1 MVLGQIAA
9 SGPCRIARMP
19 PLIHIVDD
27 DSQLREALRGL
38 LRSMD
43 YETMEHASI
52 ETFLRADKPERP
64 GCVLVDVRLPD
75 GNGLDLQ
82 ARMATHGVHQP
93 VIIMTGYGDIA
104 MSVRAMKA
112 GAVDFLTKPVRD
124 QDLFDA
130 VVSAI
135 SRDQERLIDQED
147 ATDLEQRYASLTS
160 RERQV
165 MALVTAGRLNKQV
178 AADLSLSE
186 ATIKIHRKSAMQKM
200 KARTLAEWVRLAD
213 RLVSRPQ
220 DTLVL

>member
-1 MVLGQIAA
+1 M
-9 SGPCRIARMP
+9 S

-38 LRSMD
+38 FRSMD
-43 YETMEHASI
+43 YETMEHPSI
-52 ETFLRADKPERP
+52 ETFLRADKPRRP

-130 VVSAI
+130 VLAAI
-135 SRDQERLIDQED
+135 GRDQERLSDQED
-147 ATDLEQRYASLTS
+147 ATELEQRYASLS
-160 RERQV
+160 PRERQV
-165 MALVTAGRLNKQV
+165 MALATAGRLNKQI
-178 AADLSLSE
+178 AAELTLSE

-213 RLVSRPQ
+213 RLVPRTAPN
-220 DTLVL
+220 

>member
-1 MVLGQIAA
+1 
-9 SGPCRIARMP
+9 MP
-19 PLIHIVDD
+19 PLVHIVDD
-27 DSQLREALRGL
+27 DSQLREALTGL

-43 YETMEHASI
+43 YETMEHPSI
-52 ETFLRADKPERP
+52 ETFLRADKPQRP

-82 ARMATHGVHQP
+82 ARMATQGVLQP
-93 VIIMTGYGDIA
+93 VIILTGYGDIA

-130 VVSAI
+130 VMAAI
-135 SRDQERLIDQED
+135 DRDQERLEERED
-147 ATDLEQRYASLTS
+147 ATELEERYARLSP

-178 AADLSLSE
+178 AGELSLSE
-186 ATIKIHRKSAMQKM
+186 ATIKIHRKSAMHKM

-213 RLVSRPQ
+213 RLTARPQ
-220 DTLVL
+220 DAVPI

>member
-1 MVLGQIAA
+1 
-9 SGPCRIARMP
+9 MP

-27 DSQLREALRGL
+27 DCQLREALRGL

-52 ETFLRADKPERP
+52 ETFMQAEKPRGP

-82 ARMATHGVHQP
+82 ARMATQGVLQP

-130 VVSAI
+130 VVAAVG
-135 SRDQERLIDQED
+135 RDQERLNDQEE
-147 ATDLEQRYASLTS
+147 ATDLEQRYAKLSP

-165 MALVTAGRLNKQV
+165 MALVTAGQLNKQV
-178 AADLSLSE
+178 AGELSLSE

-213 RLVSRPQ
+213 RIAPKPH
-220 DTLVL
+220 

>member
-1 MVLGQIAA
+1 
-9 SGPCRIARMP
+9 MP

-27 DSQLREALRGL
+27 DARLREALTGL
-38 LRSMD
+38 LRSMS
-43 YETMEHASI
+43 YETMEHPSI
-52 ETFLRADKPERP
+52 ETFLRSEKPDRP

-82 ARMATHGVHQP
+82 TRMAAHGVHHP
-93 VIIMTGYGDIA
+93 VIILTGYGDIA

-130 VVSAI
+130 VVAAV
-135 SRDQERLIDQED
+135 SRDHDRLGEQEGR
-147 ATDLEQRYASLTS
+147 TDLERRYAALSP

-186 ATIKIHRKSAMQKM
+186 ATIKTHRKSAMRKM
-200 KARTLAEWVRLAD
+200 KARTLADWVRMAD
-213 RLVSRPQ
+213 RLGPRGHDV
-220 DTLVL
+220 LVA

>member
-1 MVLGQIAA
+1 MPRLN
-9 SGPCRIARMP
+9 PDEPLMP

-27 DSQLREALRGL
+27 DSRLREALTGL
-38 LRSMD
+38 LRSMS
-43 YETMEHASI
+43 YETMEHPSI
-52 ETFLRADKPERP
+52 ETFLRSEKPDRA

-82 ARMATHGVHQP
+82 SRMAGQGVRQP

-130 VVSAI
+130 VVAAV
-135 SRDQERLIDQED
+135 SRDQERLGEQED
-147 ATDLEQRYASLTS
+147 RSDLERRYASLS
-160 RERQV
+160 PRERQV

-186 ATIKIHRKSAMQKM
+186 ATVKTHRKSAMQKM
-200 KARTLAEWVRLAD
+200 KARTLADWVRMAD
-213 RLVSRPQ
+213 RLQ
-220 DTLVL
+220 ATAHDTLVA

>member
-1 MVLGQIAA
+1 
-9 SGPCRIARMP
+9 MP

-27 DSQLREALRGL
+27 DSQLRESLRGL

-43 YETMEHASI
+43 FDTMEHGSI
-52 ETFLRADKPERP
+52 ETFLRANKSERP

-82 ARMATHGVHQP
+82 ARMTAEGVRQP

-130 VVSAI
+130 VVAAI
-135 SRDQERLIDQED
+135 GRDQERLIDRND
-147 ATDLEQRYASLTS
+147 AADLQQRYARLSP

-165 MALVTAGRLNKQV
+165 MALVTKGRLNKQV
-178 AADLSLSE
+178 AAELSLSE
-186 ATIKIHRKSAMQKM
+186 ATVKIHRKSAMQKM

-213 RLVSRPQ
+213 RLLPQ
-220 DTLVL
+220 SAPN

>member
-1 MVLGQIAA
+1 
-9 SGPCRIARMP
+9 MP

-27 DSQLREALRGL
+27 DSHLREALRGL

-43 YETMEHASI
+43 YETMEHPSI
-52 ETFLRADKPERP
+52 ETFVRADKPKRA

-82 ARMATHGVHQP
+82 ARLATHGVHQP

-124 QDLFDA
+124 QDLLDA
-130 VVSAI
+130 IVAAVG
-135 SRDQERLIDQED
+135 RDQERMADQDSE
-147 ATDLEQRYASLTS
+147 TELEQRYDRLSP

-165 MALVTAGRLNKQV
+165 MNLVTTGRLNKQI
-178 AADLSLSE
+178 AAELSLSE
-186 ATIKIHRKSAMQKM
+186 ATVKIHRKSAMRKM

-213 RLVSRPQ
+213 RLGPR
-220 DTLVL
+220 LH

>member
-1 MVLGQIAA
+1 
-9 SGPCRIARMP
+9 MP

-27 DSQLREALRGL
+27 DSHLREALRGL

-52 ETFLRADKPERP
+52 ETFMRAEKPRRP

-82 ARMATHGVHQP
+82 ARLADHGVLHP
-93 VIIMTGYGDIA
+93 VVIMTGYGDIA

-124 QDLFDA
+124 QDLLDA
-130 VVSAI
+130 VVAAI
-135 SRDQERLIDQED
+135 GRDQERLSDQ
-147 ATDLEQRYASLTS
+147 ANASDLERRYETLSP

-165 MALVTAGRLNKQV
+165 MSLVTTGKLNKQI
-178 AADLSLSE
+178 AAELSLSE
-186 ATIKIHRKSAMQKM
+186 ATVKIHRKSAMRKM

-213 RLVSRPQ
+213 RLAP
-220 DTLVL
+220 LPN

>member
-1 MVLGQIAA
+1 
-9 SGPCRIARMP
+9 MP

-27 DSQLREALRGL
+27 DAPLREALKGL
-38 LRSMD
+38 LRSMS
-43 YETMEHASI
+43 YETMEHPSI

-82 ARMATHGVHQP
+82 ARMAAHGVHQP
-93 VIIMTGYGDIA
+93 VIIITGYGDIA

-130 VVSAI
+130 VTAAVE
-135 SRDQERLIDQED
+135 RDQARLGRQEGD
-147 ATDLEQRYASLTS
+147 AELEGRYARLSP
-160 RERQV
+160 REREV
-165 MALVTAGRLNKQV
+165 MALVTAGLLNKQV
-178 AADLSLSE
+178 AAELALSE
-186 ATIKIHRKSAMQKM
+186 ATVKTHRKSAMQKM

-213 RLVSRPQ
+213 RLGAQAHS
-220 DTLVL
+220 LMA

>member
-1 MVLGQIAA
+1 
-9 SGPCRIARMP
+9 MP
-19 PLIHIVDD
+19 PVIHIVDD

-52 ETFLRADKPERP
+52 EAFLKADKPAHP
-64 GCVLVDVRLPD
+64 GCILVDVRLPD

-82 ARMATHGVHQP
+82 SRMAAHGIQQP

-130 VVSAI
+130 VVAAI
-135 SRDQERLIDQED
+135 GRDQDRLGEQED
-147 ATDLEQRYASLTS
+147 ALELERRYDRLSP

-165 MALVTAGRLNKQV
+165 MALVTAGRLNKQI
-178 AADLSLSE
+178 AGELCLSE

-200 KARTLAEWVRLAD
+200 KARTLVEWVRLAD
-213 RLVSRPQ
+213 RLKPRPQ
-220 DTLVL
+220 NGSRSDDVREAPAG

>member
-1 MVLGQIAA
+1 MRTLLGQIAA
-9 SGPCRIARMP
+9 SDPCRIALMP

-27 DSQLREALRGL
+27 DSQLREALKGL

-43 YETMEHASI
+43 YETMEHPSI
-52 ETFLRADKPERP
+52 ETFMRADKPRRP

-82 ARMATHGVHQP
+82 ARMASYGVHQP

-130 VVSAI
+130 VVAAI
-135 SRDQERLIDQED
+135 GRDQERLSDQED
-147 ATDLEQRYASLTS
+147 ATDLEQRYARLSP

-165 MALVTAGRLNKQV
+165 MELVTKGQLNKQV
-178 AADLSLSE
+178 AGELSLSE
-186 ATIKIHRKSAMQKM
+186 ATVKIHRKSAMQKM

-213 RLVSRPQ
+213 RLALSPH
-220 DTLVL
+220 